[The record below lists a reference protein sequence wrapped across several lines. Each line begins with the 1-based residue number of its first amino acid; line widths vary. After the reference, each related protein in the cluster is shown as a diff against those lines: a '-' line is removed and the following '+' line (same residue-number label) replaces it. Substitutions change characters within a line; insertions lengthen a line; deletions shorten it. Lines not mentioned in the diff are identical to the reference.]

1 MREGTRLGVAKAALS
16 PPCTLPFLGRRFFKE
31 ASFSIFVFV
40 LGFLKRCLFTCAVT
54 ALFSGLAFADVG
66 ACPEGTVVSSI
77 RFEGLEHTNPR
88 VVEREL
94 LNRVGEPFSVEKFEA
109 EKRRLQD
116 LDLFT
121 EITVSCNAGLLSLSN
136 QALDSVSPPLRFED
150 DTLQNDSLRSKSEL
164 RNSNSSASPREDSL
178 SSFASRLSSVTYS
191 FKEIFRWIPSPAGK
205 ETDRDGLM
213 IGLALANLNVLGEDI
228 RAEVQYRTSTDPF
241 FENNEYAFYVS
252 SPYLFGVPLGWNFE
266 FLRTDSY
273 DDIHGYQDDSWLV
286 DLDLDYEIL
295 PHLSLL
301 GTVAGRILKNADFL
315 PEFGLGFAFDFRDSK
330 LDTRKGVYYEYMLT
344 HVGLGDESDCDM
356 SVDKL
361 CKEMGGENYW
371 ELLTDARAYWTLSR
385 FVTGATALARYRPGD
400 VKFYDYYYH
409 GGPNT
414 FRGRGG
420 SALGGKE
427 DEADSVRLGVHEVLL
442 TLEERF
448 VLMERHAASVMGVN
462 FFYGVQLVAGFDGS
476 LLWDSGRPG
485 WDDYEGAVYGG
496 LHLVIPALDRI
507 RFEVGYRPDRG
518 EPAFYFGLFD
528 KVTSSRWR
536 SR

>member
-1 MREGTRLGVAKAALS
+1 MREGTRLGV
-16 PPCTLPFLGRRFFKE
+16 
-31 ASFSIFVFV
+31 FSIFVIV
-40 LGFLKRCLFTCAVT
+40 ISLLKRVFFTCAVT
-54 ALFSGLAFADVG
+54 ALFSGAAFADVAG
-66 ACPEGTVVSSI
+66 CPEGTVISSI
-77 RFEGLEHTNPR
+77 QYEGLEHTKKR
-88 VVEREL
+88 VVDREL
-94 LNRVGEPFSVEKFEA
+94 LNKAGETFSAEKFEL

-121 EITVSCNAGLLSLSN
+121 
-136 QALDSVSPPLRFED
+136 SVSARCD
-150 DTLQNDSLRSKSEL
+150 GGTL
-164 RNSNSSASPREDSL
+164 
-178 SSFASRLSSVTYS
+178 TYS
-191 FKEIFRWIPSPAGK
+191 FVEIFRWIPSPAGK

-213 IGLALANLNVLGEDI
+213 IGLALAHLHVLGEDI

-241 FENNEYAFYVS
+241 LENNEYAFYVS

-286 DLDLDYEIL
+286 DLDLDYEML